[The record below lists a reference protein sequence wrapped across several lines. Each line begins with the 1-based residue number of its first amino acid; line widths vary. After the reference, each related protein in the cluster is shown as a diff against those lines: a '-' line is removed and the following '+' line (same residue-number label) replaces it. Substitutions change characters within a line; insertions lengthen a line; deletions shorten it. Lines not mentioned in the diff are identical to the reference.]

1 MIASRTCLPKLL
13 LIAFF
18 VTLLGA
24 APALAAEAPARAVA
38 PDRAAVAAP
47 APALPGCAASLDAL
61 ADLAGLSESAP
72 VCKLDAASTSG
83 RRSCIIGVNCHGY
96 CRCSCSFRRDCNTS
110 ADCGGAPCDKFI
122 SCC

>member
-1 MIASRTCLPKLL
+1 MIAFRTCLPKLL

-38 PDRAAVAAP
+38 PDRVAAA
-47 APALPGCAASLDAL
+47 APALPGCAASPDAL

-72 VCKLDAASTSG
+72 VCKLDTASASG
-83 RRSCIIGVNCHGY
+83 RTSCVIGVNCHGY